1 MTTFAPSTLADIM
14 TRGAQSISPQTSIKT
29 AASLMA
35 SEHLSSLVVAED
47 GMTLGI
53 VTESNILRAIHE
65 RRPTDNEVSS
75 IMSQPV
81 VSAPPDM
88 ELLTA
93 RDLLDKNKI
102 HHLVVVDQQGTTLG
116 IVSETDFCRYL
127 GTWVF
132 RHLRALEGVMDR
144 KMPCLA
150 PQTPLSDAIACMI
163 NSAADYLIVTDNGK
177 PLGILTE
184 RDMPRLLHDFPV
196 PSEIPVAQVMRQPV
210 IGIGI
215 DESITTALH
224 IMSERHLRHL
234 AITDPQGMILG
245 VISQRRL
252 FDQLAMHQ
260 LEAALNK
267 AQQENTQHR
276 LETHL
281 QLALESAGAC
291 GWEYFHERDQ
301 FVASDSLLALLSRS
315 AIEMPQTLAQW
326 LGMAHPE
333 DRARLNVAVDHLQHG
348 IIDGPLEYRLL
359 HTDGTWIWVES
370 QLCVIERSSN
380 GAPRIS
386 AGILTNI
393 SKRRAER
400 QKIIQQN
407 RALTL
412 LSGVARAISHNED
425 QASLLA
431 EICVLITEVA
441 GYTLAWI
448 GEAQRDAT
456 HSVRVLAE
464 AGFSAGY
471 VDKLKISWADDIYG
485 QGPTGRAIRSG
496 VPAICRNV
504 HDDPNYAPWRSMAL
518 TFNYHASIA
527 LPLRISGSVIGA
539 INLYSQNE
547 DAFDAAEISL
557 LEDMAGEIGAGIGR
571 LLAQQKQDE
580 NEAALHEAQ
589 TIARLGHYLCFPKT
603 DFWESSPLL
612 DEILGI
618 DPVYPHNFAGW
629 QGLIHPDDR
638 MALTIYAQEDVF
650 GKKQE
655 FKKEYRIVRPNDG
668 EVRWVLGTGKLRLS
682 EDGQVQEML
691 GTIQDITEQRL
702 AQETLQARLEALVD
716 ERTRELLV
724 AKDHAEAASRT
735 KSAFVANMSHEIRTP
750 LNAILGLTHLAQR
763 EASEPAQR
771 KRLGKVS
778 NAAQHLLGIL
788 NDILDFSKIEAG
800 KLVLESSN
808 LAPADILANTR
819 NLIIE
824 RAEAK
829 GLPIDIEIDPHLPAV
844 VRGDTMR
851 LQQILLNFLSN
862 AVKFTAQGRITLAAR
877 LLQRSGT
884 GLYMHCEVRDT
895 GIGIPPEIQARLFS
909 PFEQADSST
918 TRRFGGTGLG
928 LAISLR
934 LAEAM
939 GGAIGVSSKPGQGST
954 FWFTARLEEASTNPL
969 PILPRPIQH
978 HEYQV
983 AALHAGAH
991 ILLAED
997 NPTNEE
1003 VATELLECAGMQV
1016 TVARDGAQALT
1027 LASRQ
1032 HFDLVLMDMQMPV
1045 MDGLEATRRIRALP
1059 GWSDIPILAMTANA
1073 FGDDRSACI
1082 SAGMNDHVP
1091 KPVNPEV
1098 LFTALLHWLSADSSA
1113 PQPPGIPKHITQSQP
1128 GMASVDLSTIPG
1140 LNLELGLKSVRGR
1153 MDSYQRLL
1161 TNFAN
1166 SHLEDFQ
1173 HITSKLAANDQNE
1186 ARRLAHSIKGAAAT
1200 LGAVAIQRAASALEQ
1215 AIKESRTPAEISRLL
1230 AETDHCYQ
1238 QLNAFLK
1245 VRKVEQT
1252 ALGAGLDSAAW
1263 LAAQPMLLALR
1274 QQLSDGDLSA
1284 QTLLGEQAPLL
1295 RNLLG
1300 SRYKAFEGHIS
1311 SFDFEAALALLME
1324 VAP

>member
-14 TRGAQSISPQTSIKT
+14 TRAAQSISPQTSIK
-29 AASLMA
+29 AAANRMA
-35 SEHLSSLVVAED
+35 SEHLSSLVVAEN

-65 RRPTDNEVSS
+65 RRPTDSEVSS

-81 VSAPPDM
+81 VSAPPEM

-102 HHLVVVDQQGTTLG
+102 HHLVVADQQGTTLG
-116 IVSETDFCRYL
+116 IVSETDFCLYL
-127 GTWVF
+127 GTRAF
-132 RHLRALEGVMDR
+132 RHLRTLEGVMDR
-144 KMPCLA
+144 EMPRLS
-150 PQTPLSDAIACMI
+150 PQTPLSDAIASMI

-184 RDMPRLLHDFPV
+184 RDMPRLLHDFPI
-196 PSEIPVAQVMRQPV
+196 PSEIPVAQVMRHPV
-210 IGIGI
+210 IGIGV
-215 DESITTALH
+215 DESITTALD
-224 IMSERHLRHL
+224 IMTERHLRHM
-234 AITDPQGMILG
+234 AVTDPQGMILG

-267 AQQENTQHR
+267 AQQENTQRR

-281 QLALESAGAC
+281 QLALESAGAG

-315 AIEMPQTLAQW
+315 SIEMPKTLAQW
-326 LGMAHPE
+326 LGMAHP
-333 DRARLNVAVDHLQHG
+333 DDLTKLRVAVDRLQQG
-348 IIDGPLEYRLL
+348 IIDGPLEYRLQ

-393 SKRRAER
+393 SRRSAER
-400 QKIIQQN
+400 QQIIQQN

-412 LSGVARAISHNED
+412 LSGVARAISRNED

-441 GYTLAWI
+441 GYPLAWI
-448 GEAQRDAT
+448 GEAQRDTT

-471 VDKLKISWADDIYG
+471 VDRLKISWADNIYG

-504 HDDPNYAPWRSMAL
+504 HDDPSYAPWRAMVQ
-518 TFNYHASIA
+518 TFNYHTSIA
-527 LPLRISGSVIGA
+527 LPLRISGSVVGA

-547 DAFDAAEISL
+547 DAFDEAEISL

-589 TIARLGHYLCFPKT
+589 TIARLGHYRCFPKA

-618 DPVYPHNFAGW
+618 DSTYPHNFAGW
-629 QGLIHPDDR
+629 QALIHPDDR
-638 MALTIYAQEDVF
+638 VALTIYAQDDVF
-650 GKKQE
+650 GKKQA
-655 FKKEYRIVRPNDG
+655 FKKEYRIIRPNDG
-668 EVRWVLGTGKLRLS
+668 EIRWVLGTGKLRLA
-682 EDGQVQEML
+682 EDAQVLEML

-716 ERTRELLV
+716 ERTRELLI

-763 EASEPAQR
+763 EASEPGQR
-771 KRLGKVS
+771 ERLGKVG

-800 KLVLESSN
+800 KLLLESNN
-808 LAPADILANTR
+808 LAPADILVNTR

-862 AVKFTAQGRITLAAR
+862 AVKFTVQGRITLAAR

-939 GGAIGVSSKPGQGST
+939 GGTIGVSSKPGQGST
-954 FWFTARLEEASTNPL
+954 FWFTARLEEASAGPL
-969 PILPRPIQH
+969 PVLPQAIQH

-983 AALHAGAH
+983 AALHAGAR

-1059 GWSDIPILAMTANA
+1059 GWSDVPILAMTANA
-1073 FGDDRSACI
+1073 FGDDRNACI

-1091 KPVNPEV
+1091 KPVNPEA
-1098 LFTALLHWLSADSSA
+1098 LFTALLHWLSADSA
-1113 PQPPGIPKHITQSQP
+1113 VPRPPGTARHITQSQA

-1140 LNLELGLKSVRGR
+1140 LDLERGLKSVRGR
-1153 MDSYQRLL
+1153 MDSYRRLL

-1166 SHLEDFQ
+1166 NHLDDFQ
-1173 HITSKLAANDQNE
+1173 HITSKLAADNQDE
-1186 ARRLAHSIKGAAAT
+1186 ARRLAHSLKGAAAT
-1200 LGAVAIQRAASALEQ
+1200 LGAVAIERAASALEQ
-1215 AIKESRTPAEISRLL
+1215 AIKESQTPAEITRLL
-1230 AETDHCYQ
+1230 AEAAHCYL
-1238 QLNAFLK
+1238 QLNTFLG
-1245 VRKVEQT
+1245 VRKVEPT
-1252 ALGAGLDSAAW
+1252 LPGTGIDSATW
-1263 LAAQPMLLALR
+1263 LAAQPTLLALR

-1284 QTLLGEQAPLL
+1284 QTLLGEHAPLL
-1295 RNLLG
+1295 RTLLG
-1300 SRYKAFEGHIS
+1300 SRYKIFEGHIS
-1311 SFDFEAALALLME
+1311 RFDFEAALALLME
-1324 VAP
+1324 AAP